1 MAFARFLGDL
11 WEAEELR
18 RKLKDST
25 GIHEIEMNHSG
36 NEISITWND
45 RTLALNT
52 LSDNGS
58 EFLLNLDGR
67 VVKAYAI
74 REKDHIYIQV
84 RGRNWLF
91 QDVTDQ
97 VGSAGSGGTGG
108 GVDQV
113 VSPMPGSVIKLLV
126 EAGASV
132 TENQPLIIVE
142 AMKMENEVLAP
153 VDAVVDKILVE
164 PGQQVGA
171 GEALITFAQPE
182 KDAE

>member
-1 MAFARFLGDL
+1 MGDL
-11 WEAEELR
+11 REAAELKK
-18 RKLKDST
+18 KLKDTS
-25 GIHEIEMNHSG
+25 GIHEIEIKRSAGEFSVTWEDKTLEMNK
-36 NEISITWND
+36 
-45 RTLALNT
+45 
-52 LSDNGS
+52 LSDNGD

-67 VVKAYAI
+67 IVKAYAT
-74 REKDHIYIQV
+74 REKDRIYV
-84 RGRNWLF
+84 HVNGRNWLF
-91 QDVTDQ
+91 EDVTDQ
-97 VGSAGSGGTGG
+97 VGSAISGGAGG
-108 GVDQV
+108 GTDQV

-126 EAGASV
+126 EVGASV

-171 GEALITFAQPE
+171 GEALITFAQPD